1 MLRVLPHNSAAT
13 ATAPAAAT
21 AAARRAAD
29 LVIHSLRS
37 PRHSGSTGLARLDRG
52 GRPCEPEGML
62 LGVTSRRPSV
72 PAPPWAGLQLSR
84 YGTGTNHGALNSEP
98 SSTKRL
104 SELIE
109 DATRQSEW

>member
-37 PRHSGSTGLARLDRG
+37 PRHSGTTR
-52 GRPCEPEGML
+52 
-62 LGVTSRRPSV
+62 V
-72 PAPPWAGLQLSR
+72 
-84 YGTGTNHGALNSEP
+84 GAN
-98 SSTKRL
+98 TCAK
-104 SELIE
+104 
-109 DATRQSEW
+109 